1 VGVHPLNRRH
11 LREHAPSGMV
21 HDIHQ
26 QPRDGPGIRRVRV
39 SQSFAAD
46 FAAVFQLPRWTGGM
60 ASDDLTVSIRQ
71 FGVGRLQ
78 GPYELAIRSSPT
90 SIDLESRGMGKQNN
104 LFTGSCSDRSRD
116 FGRRLL
122 LCVGE
127 GELEEK
133 SKHNHTGD
141 RCRSMHPSSHRD
153 IVAGRKRAHTTSF
166 PRSGKNGLEL
176 IDLTTEG
183 SNSEIALPTTIGN
196 PTAKRGV
203 ARKNLKLLVNDPH
216 GAGHIACGLLQHARS
231 SFFSVAR
238 CWLHLHNL
246 EVRCRSRRPR
256 KQYQARTSQVA
267 TGKIDARAGVIQ
279 QTPRLNLV
287 AARGL
292 EPRTYGL

>member
-90 SIDLESRGMGKQNN
+90 CIDLESRGMGKQNN

-127 GELEEK
+127 GELKER

-166 PRSGKNGLEL
+166 QSSGKNGLEL

-196 PTAKRGV
+196 PTAERGV
-203 ARKNLKLLVNDPH
+203 ARKNLKLLVNNPR
-216 GAGHIACGLLQHARS
+216 GAGHIALR
-231 SFFSVAR
+231 
-238 CWLHLHNL
+238 
-246 EVRCRSRRPR
+246 
-256 KQYQARTSQVA
+256 
-267 TGKIDARAGVIQ
+267 I
-279 QTPRLNLV
+279 V
-287 AARGL
+287 AARKKFISYTCPML
-292 EPRTYGL
+292 AATSQP

>member
-39 SQSFAAD
+39 SESFAAD

-90 SIDLESRGMGKQNN
+90 CIDLESRGMGKQNN

-127 GELEEK
+127 GELKER

-166 PRSGKNGLEL
+166 PSSGKNGLEL
-176 IDLTTEG
+176 IDLTTER

-203 ARKNLKLLVNDPH
+203 ARKISSCWSTTLVVPDTSP
-216 GAGHIACGLLQHARS
+216 CGLLQHARS
-231 SFFSVAR
+231 SFFTVAR

-246 EVRCRSRRPR
+246 EVRRRSRRPR
-256 KQYQARTSQVA
+256 KQYQAKTSQVA